1 MPDLLY
7 EIGCEELPATFVAPT
22 MVQLENLFRAS
33 FAQAR
38 LWDEAGGGTVRAYG
52 TPRRLVL
59 HATGLKARQ
68 DDETLSVKGPSASV
82 AFDAEGKPTK
92 AALGFVQKN
101 KIAPEEL
108 EVVDGYV
115 TATVT
120 RVGRSALVI
129 AGEAL
134 PQMTR
139 ALTFPKAMRWGA
151 GRLRFAR
158 PLRWLLALLD
168 DQIIPCAVEHV
179 AAGRTTRGHRFL
191 SPSEADVPD
200 VAAYFGIMR
209 EKSVLIDP
217 EERRA
222 VIVAQ
227 AERLGAEAGGRVQIA
242 PELLEENVNL
252 TEYPTAVRGGFSPDF
267 LTLPRPVLV
276 TAMRKHQRYFPLVA
290 FDGAL
295 LPGFVAVRNG
305 GGLALDTVRVGFE
318 NVLAAR
324 FNDARFFDEMDART
338 TLASKA
344 EGTRLIVFQEKLGSV
359 FQKSER
365 LVSILEN
372 GGLLDGLEEEQISTV
387 QRAAALCK
395 ADLASEMVKEL
406 PALQGIVGEE
416 YARREGEPEAV
427 AVAIAEHY
435 RPKGAGDPL
444 PLSAAGVRLAIADRV
459 DTLAGYLG
467 IGIVPTGTS
476 DPYALRRAAAGLV
489 ALLATSPALPA
500 PRTLFGAAWEA
511 YAGQG
516 IPQTAAQES
525 AESGFL
531 LLLAQRLDAALEE
544 LGVRYDVREAV
555 LATPLHSVAETQA
568 RAQALGALADGA
580 SFRDAL
586 AADTRIGNILR
597 FARKEGLALPGADP
611 APAFFEDP
619 TEQALMDAATA
630 AAPVAAAAL
639 GRADYAGALDALA
652 GLRGP
657 VDAFFEAVMV
667 MSEDVVRRDNRLALL
682 GTAHAL
688 FLRLADFEKII
699 TNA

>member
-7 EIGCEELPATFVAPT
+7 EIGSEELPATFVAPT
-22 MVQLENLFRAS
+22 MAQMERLFRDKFTA
-33 FAQAR
+33 AK
-38 LWDEAGGGTVRAYG
+38 LWDGAAGTVAVYG
-52 TPRRLVL
+52 TPRRLVI
-59 HATGLKARQ
+59 HATGLAERQ
-68 DDETLSVKGPSASV
+68 ADETVQVKGPSQAV
-82 AFDAEGKPTK
+82 AFDAEGRPTK
-92 AALGFVQKN
+92 AALGFAQKN
-101 KIAPEEL
+101 KVAPQDL

-120 RVGRSALVI
+120 RVGRSALEI
-129 AGEAL
+129 AGELL

-168 DQIIPCAVEHV
+168 DQVIPCAVEHV
-179 AAGRTTRGHRFL
+179 SAGRTTRGHRFL

-200 VAAYFGIMR
+200 VAAYFGLMR

-222 VIVAQ
+222 RIVAQ
-227 AERLGAEAGGRVQIA
+227 AESLGAEAGGRVQIA
-242 PELLEENVNL
+242 PELLDENVNL
-252 TEYPTAVRGGFSPDF
+252 TEYPTAVRGGFSPEF

-276 TAMRKHQRYFPLVA
+276 TAMRKHQRYFPLVGG
-290 FDGAL
+290 DGAL

-305 GGLALDTVRVGFE
+305 GDLALDTVRVGFE

-344 EGTRLIVFQEKLGSV
+344 EGTKLIVFQEKLGSV

-365 LVSILEN
+365 LVSILES
-372 GGLLDGLEEEQISTV
+372 GGLLDELKEEQIATV
-387 QRAAALCK
+387 LRAAALCK

-416 YARREGEPEAV
+416 YARRDGEPEAV
-427 AVAIAEHY
+427 AVAVAEHY

-444 PLSAAGVRLAIADRV
+444 PESPAGIRLAIADRV

-489 ALLATSPALPA
+489 ALLATSPSLPA
-500 PRTLFGAAWEA
+500 PQTLFGAAWEA
-511 YAGQG
+511 YTDQG
-516 IPQTAAQES
+516 IPQTATRES

-531 LLLAQRLDAALEE
+531 LLLSQRLDAALEE

-568 RAQALGALADGA
+568 RAQALGTLADGE
-580 SFRDAL
+580 SFREAL

-597 FARKEGLALPGADP
+597 FARKEGLVTPGADP

-619 TEQALMDAATA
+619 TEQALMDAVTA
-630 AAPVAAAAL
+630 AAPALAAAL
-639 GRADYAGALDALA
+639 ERADYAGALRGLA
-652 GLRGP
+652 AQRAP
-657 VDAFFEAVMV
+657 VDAFFEAVLV
-667 MSEDVVRRDNRLALL
+667 MSDDAQRRDNRLALL
-682 GTAHAL
+682 GAAHGL
-688 FLRLADFEKII
+688 FLRLADFEKIV

>member
-22 MVQLENLFRAS
+22 MAQLESLFRAS

-82 AFDAEGKPTK
+82 AFDAEGRPTK
-92 AALGFVQKN
+92 AALGFAQKN
-101 KIAPEEL
+101 KIGAEDL
-108 EVVDGYV
+108 KVVDGYV
-115 TATVT
+115 QANIT
-120 RVGRSALVI
+120 RVGRSALEI
-129 AGEAL
+129 AGELL

-168 DQIIPCAVEHV
+168 DQVIPFAVEHV

-222 VIVAQ
+222 RIVAQ
-227 AERLGAEAGGRVQIA
+227 AERLGTEAGGRVQIA

-252 TEYPTAVRGGFSPDF
+252 TEFPTAVRGGFSPDF

-276 TAMRKHQRYFPLVA
+276 TAMRKHQRYFPLVGD
-290 FDGAL
+290 DGAL

-305 GGLALDTVRVGFE
+305 GDLALDTVRAGFE

-338 TLASKA
+338 TLSSKA
-344 EGTRLIVFQEKLGSV
+344 GGTKMIVFQEKLGSV

-365 LVSILEN
+365 LVLILEN
-372 GGLLDGLEEEQISTV
+372 GGLLDGLEEEQIAALL
-387 QRAAALCK
+387 RAAALCK

-416 YARREGEPEAV
+416 YARRDGEPEAV
-427 AVAIAEHY
+427 AVAVAEHY

-444 PLSAAGVRLAIADRV
+444 PESPTGLRLAIADRL

-489 ALLATSPALPA
+489 ALLATSPAFPA

-511 YAGQG
+511 YTGQG
-516 IPQTAAQES
+516 IPQTATRED
-525 AESGFL
+525 AEASLL
-531 LLLAQRLDAALEE
+531 LLLAQRLDAALDEQ
-544 LGVRYDVREAV
+544 GTRYDIREAV
-555 LATPLHSVAETQA
+555 LATPMHSVFETQA
-568 RAQALGALADGA
+568 RARAVNALADGA

-586 AADTRIGNILR
+586 AADTRLGNILR
-597 FARKEGLALPGADP
+597 FARKEGLALPDAAP
-611 APAFFEDP
+611 NPAFFEDD
-619 TEQALMDAATA
+619 TEQALMDAVTA
-630 AAPVAAAAL
+630 AAPAL
-639 GRADYAGALDALA
+639 ADALERADYAGALRGLA
-652 GLRGP
+652 ALRGP

-682 GTAHAL
+682 VAAHSL
-688 FLRLADFEKII
+688 FLRLADFEKIV